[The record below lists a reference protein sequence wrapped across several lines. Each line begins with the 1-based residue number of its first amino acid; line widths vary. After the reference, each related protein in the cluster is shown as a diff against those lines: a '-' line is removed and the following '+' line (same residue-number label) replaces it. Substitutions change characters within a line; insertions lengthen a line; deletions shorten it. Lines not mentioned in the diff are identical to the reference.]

1 MKNLKIK
8 LLFLVAL
15 FSTIFFIEFDEDKID
30 YDLIRK
36 LHKENLEKSPFKN
49 TKKLSKN
56 KRRELQLPPNP
67 YKDRIWELT
76 MDPVL
81 GRPKTENLYQIQDEL
96 YQKSM
101 YPIEG
106 VPGQNPDMAWIPR
119 GPSNIAGRTNG
130 MMFDPNDST
139 NKRVFAGGVSG
150 GIFVNDNIE
159 DVDSDWKMV
168 EGIPRNLPI
177 SVLTFDPNN
186 TNIFYAGTGEIYTGG
201 DAIGNGLWK
210 SSDGGV
216 TWENI
221 FGGSSQSEQVFKS
234 QINEVDVTSK
244 DNSTPINFLQASFG
258 PNLPGPPLNYL
269 ENEIVIANPIDGCS
283 TLSNSDEIEG
293 KIVLIEDGSLDG
305 DSCSYF
311 KKVSE
316 GQNAGAIAVVVYN
329 KDNGA
334 ADWTDDLKTMG
345 IINGDPNAIKISSI
359 FIRAEDGNNIRNYI
373 NEEKTNK
380 LRPRRSNHC
389 TWHVFYQ

>member
-1 MKNLKIK
+1 
-8 LLFLVAL
+8 
-15 FSTIFFIEFDEDKID
+15 
-30 YDLIRK
+30 
-36 LHKENLEKSPFKN
+36 
-49 TKKLSKN
+49 
-56 KRRELQLPPNP
+56 
-67 YKDRIWELT
+67 

-81 GRPKTENLYQIQDEL
+81 GRPKTENLYRIQDEL

-159 DVDSDWKMV
+159 DVDSEWKMV
-168 EGIPRNLPI
+168 EGVPRNLPI

-234 QINEVDVTSK
+234 QINEVDVTSSLYA
-244 DNSTPINFLQASFG
+244 STPACGRPASIAKGVVGLQACSLDLVG
-258 PNLPGPPLNYL
+258 VG
-269 ENEIVIANPIDGCS
+269 DS
-283 TLSNSDEIEG
+283 TL
-293 KIVLIEDGSLDG
+293 
-305 DSCSYF
+305 
-311 KKVSE
+311 
-316 GQNAGAIAVVVYN
+316 Q
-329 KDNGA
+329 
-334 ADWTDDLKTMG
+334 
-345 IINGDPNAIKISSI
+345 IIMII
-359 FIRAEDGNNIRNYI
+359 
-373 NEEKTNK
+373 
-380 LRPRRSNHC
+380 
-389 TWHVFYQ
+389 